1 MRLIPQS
8 LLWRTFYTIALLLVV
23 SVMAWIQ
30 IFRIYEREPRGQQ
43 IAQQVAAI
51 VNLTRAALVSSRP
64 EARVYLMREISISE
78 RIEIYPVEPDEKLES
93 APDGSGIRR
102 VEPLIRDK
110 TGPQT
115 RFAQKRNGVDGLW
128 VSFRIDEDEYW
139 VRLRRDRMQPPV
151 PWQWFGWGLLA
162 VVLALVGAYVMV
174 RRINR
179 PLRALAQATHAV
191 GRGMAPSLLPE
202 EGASEIAEVSRA
214 FNQMARDLKAQEQNR
229 ALILAGISHDLRTP
243 LSRLRLGVEMASDG
257 SLRDGMVS
265 DIEQMDQVIGQFLD
279 FARSGLDQADLTD
292 EIDLSA
298 LGEQLVQQYTASG
311 RHLSMRGAGGPLLVA
326 GRAAALRRALV
337 NLIENA
343 FKYGGPDPQVT
354 LAVYSRDGWAIME
367 VEDSGPGIPPAEVE
381 RLRQP
386 FTRLDPARGSADGSE
401 DSTQGGSGLGLA
413 IVERVARQHGGALA
427 LLAREGGGLC
437 ARISLPL
444 TPGN

>member
-1 MRLIPQS
+1 MHVIPQS
-8 LLWRTFYTIALLLVV
+8 LLWRTFFTIALLLVV
-23 SVMAWIQ
+23 SVLAWIQ

-93 APDGSGIRR
+93 APEGSGIRR

-115 RFAQKRNGVDGLW
+115 RFAQRRNSVDGLW

-179 PLRALAQATHAV
+179 PLRALAQATQAV

-279 FARSGLDQADLTD
+279 FARSGQDQAVAPA
-292 EIDLSA
+292 EIDLVT
-298 LGEQLVQQYTASG
+298 LGEQLVREYAAQGRQLALTGAST
-311 RHLSMRGAGGPLLVA
+311 HLKVSARP
-326 GRAAALRRALV
+326 AALRRALV

-343 FKYGGPDPQVT
+343 FKYSGAAPQASIALGT
-354 LAVYSRDGWAIME
+354 SEQLAIIE
-367 VEDSGPGIPPAEVE
+367 VKDRGPGIPPADVE
-381 RLRQP
+381 RLKQP
-386 FTRLDPARGSADGSE
+386 FTRLDDARGSADGTT
-401 DSTQGGSGLGLA
+401 DSAQGGCGLGLA
-413 IVERVARQHGGALA
+413 IVDRVARQHGGSLE
-427 LLAREGGGLC
+427 LLPRAGGGLC
-437 ARISLPL
+437 ARLSLPRL
-444 TPGN
+444 P